1 MVGYTPTLRVENV
14 NAIIHAIDKA
24 KTAGELMK
32 DPSLFLDKNDLNY
45 VLEGHI
51 YGKRAARYVLLK
63 LDLLYHG
70 HTTKF
75 DMPDNISIEHVLPQ
89 NPYDNSQ
96 WKKEFT
102 DVNRDAWTNKLGNLV
117 LISRR
122 KNSAQGN
129 KEYVDKKDKY
139 FKNNIELFSN
149 SVRIYN
155 QFSTWSLADLTK
167 NHEVV
172 LQKIKEG
179 FGI

>member
-1 MVGYTPTLRVENV
+1 M
-14 NAIIHAIDKA
+14 
-24 KTAGELMK
+24 
-32 DPSLFLDKNDLNY
+32 
-45 VLEGHI
+45 
-51 YGKRAARYVLLK
+51 
-63 LDLLYHG
+63 
-70 HTTKF
+70 
-75 DMPDNISIEHVLPQ
+75 LPQ